1 MKKEIIYLALCILG
15 CHFIVTSLICSFIF
29 QTLSFISFGESHANC
44 IYYLYEFP
52 LIVVF
57 ILGGLMTFAG
67 AAGMYYTFK
76 SK

>member
-29 QTLSFISFGESHANC
+29 QKLSFISFGESHANC
-44 IYYLYEFP
+44 IYYLSEIP

-67 AAGMYYTFK
+67 TYGLYCSSK